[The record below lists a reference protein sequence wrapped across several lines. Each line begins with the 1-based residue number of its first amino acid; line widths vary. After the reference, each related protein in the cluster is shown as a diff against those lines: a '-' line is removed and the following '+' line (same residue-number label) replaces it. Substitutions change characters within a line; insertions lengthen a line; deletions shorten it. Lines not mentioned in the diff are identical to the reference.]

1 MTESAWEIPKEGF
14 VSLADQALDADASIK
29 HQVKAFNKQRVMSAR
44 VLEEEAKREQEE
56 ARAAAER
63 EKMKERR
70 VEPEP
75 EPTVSGPILEPGKT
89 DPYGKWQKV
98 ETRYIIDLND
108 ENLKCLNFIFIFLV
122 QNQ

>member
-1 MTESAWEIPKEGF
+1 MPKEGF
-14 VSLADQALDADASIK
+14 VSLLEQAQEVDASSK
-29 HQVKAFNKQRVMSAR
+29 HQLKAFNKQRILNDRVMQ
-44 VLEEEAKREQEE
+44 EETKREQEE
-56 ARAAAER
+56 TRAAAER

-98 ETRYIIDLND
+98 ETRY
-108 ENLKCLNFIFIFLV
+108 FIEI
-122 QNQ
+122 NR